1 MRVFARILVFV
12 TLFWGAAA
20 SAALPDPVTFSWTVE
35 RGDLAT
41 LRGWLDEGLD
51 PEFVGAQ
58 YGTGLMIA
66 AWYGRIDVMAL
77 FVERGANPRRA
88 NRNGEQPLQLAA
100 WNGHR
105 AAVDWLLEHGA
116 ALNRE
121 GLYWGALHYAVFNG
135 HDDLARHLIERGA
148 DVNAPSP
155 NGSTPLMLAARE
167 GREKLVKV
175 LLESG
180 ADPRAKSDWGDTAL
194 TMAMRYDRFQIA
206 KMISTPEE
214 FAIAVKAPK
223 ETFGVAT
230 RSASAPSQIEDLM
243 NRIHEAEANGQP
255 SEDLHRQLKAAVNAL
270 RAKPVAVQ
278 NGVRPTMPQP
288 YAPRTLVITGN
299 RRQPGAER
307 AQVVVA
313 GKPAATTAKATPKA
327 APASISITPSGQR
340 ATQAQIAETMR
351 QIRLAE
357 AQGRPAE
364 ALRRQLADL
373 VESLP
378 AQ

>member
-1 MRVFARILVFV
+1 M
-12 TLFWGAAA
+12 
-20 SAALPDPVTFSWTVE
+20 
-35 RGDLAT
+35 
-41 LRGWLDEGLD
+41 
-51 PEFVGAQ
+51 
-58 YGTGLMIA
+58 
-66 AWYGRIDVMAL
+66 
-77 FVERGANPRRA
+77 
-88 NRNGEQPLQLAA
+88 
-100 WNGHR
+100 
-105 AAVDWLLEHGA
+105 
-116 ALNRE
+116 
-121 GLYWGALHYAVFNG
+121 FNG
-135 HDDLARHLIERGA
+135 HDDLARYLIERGA

-167 GREKLVKV
+167 GREKLVKM

-194 TMAMRYDRFQIA
+194 TMAMRYDRFQVA

-230 RSASAPSQIEDLM
+230 RSASAPSEIEDLM
-243 NRIHEAEANGQP
+243 NRIHDAEANGKP

-270 RAKPVAVQ
+270 RSKSVAVQ

-307 AQVVVA
+307 AQVVVG
-313 GKPAATTAKATPKA
+313 GKPAATARVPAKAAP

-364 ALRRQLADL
+364 ALRRQLAEL
-373 VESLP
+373 VEALP